1 MSQQLQTHLIAAAIG
16 ATIGVI
22 SAASI
27 FIYQKVL
34 EKQQHAMKT
43 AHLDEVDRRLAE
55 IQAEL
60 ERLRAQQSQQRKK
73 KLNRRRENDTTY
85 STKNDDTD
93 VDAFS
98 TATDIGDD
106 EFFDCSDSENGI
118 SDIEN
123 RATEA
128 TRLGLDLSIFDVH
141 YHQEGHE
148 ENDHFELHNLAGT
161 YPDNVDIVWRYAR
174 ICYKYSNCIADP
186 NVRKDIILAGINAS
200 EKLLI
205 IPNADLHKWCAILI
219 GVYSD
224 FLPIAEKIQNGYR
237 FKEHVINALEI
248 DPNDAD
254 LHHLLGRFRYEVANL
269 GWIERKVA
277 ATLFSE
283 PPSASY
289 EDAIESFQSAEKF
302 STEANLENQLFLS
315 KCYIALSK
323 YELACDWLEK
333 ICDSSVINKNDEKI
347 QNDARQ
353 LFNKYSGYRL

>member
-123 RATEA
+123 
-128 TRLGLDLSIFDVH
+128 
-141 YHQEGHE
+141 
-148 ENDHFELHNLAGT
+148 
-161 YPDNVDIVWRYAR
+161 
-174 ICYKYSNCIADP
+174 
-186 NVRKDIILAGINAS
+186 
-200 EKLLI
+200 
-205 IPNADLHKWCAILI
+205 
-219 GVYSD
+219 SD